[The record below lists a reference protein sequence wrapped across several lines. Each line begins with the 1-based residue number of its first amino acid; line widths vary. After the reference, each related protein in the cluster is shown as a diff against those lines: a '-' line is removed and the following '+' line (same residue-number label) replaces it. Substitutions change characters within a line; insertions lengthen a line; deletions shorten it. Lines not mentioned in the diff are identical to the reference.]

1 MKTVLVTGV
10 AGRIGTNLAV
20 ALLKRGYKVRG
31 LIMPGDPK
39 ADKVKDMD
47 IERMVCDLRD
57 TDGLIAACKGVDAV
71 MHMAAAM
78 GKYPGMSD
86 RDYFD
91 VNVTGTWNVVYGA
104 SKSAP
109 NLERLVFAGTDFI
122 YGSRRVQYLP
132 IDEKHPHLDQH
143 PYGMVKMLG
152 EEIVNH
158 FRRQTGMP
166 TAITRFGTV
175 MAGTELL
182 GFFRARTAYGILKE
196 AAVDPLAGPLYVEGV
211 TEPWKIVEEAVGG
224 NLDMLFIP
232 RNLEGVPWI
241 HNFTDVRDTVQGA
254 ILALE
259 KEAAI
264 GETFNIHGAAG
275 TRFDDAVL
283 HLHQRTGEPYAEAR
297 IPNYLAFYLDVSKA
311 RRMLGYNPQYDG
323 IAQLDQAL
331 DCAAGKQTGVIPT

>member
-10 AGRIGTNLAV
+10 TGRIGANLTV
-20 ALLKRGYKVRG
+20 ELLKRGYKVRG
-31 LIMPGDPK
+31 VIVPGDPK
-39 ADKVKDMD
+39 ASKVEKMD
-47 IERMVCDLRD
+47 IEKVVCDLRD
-57 TDGLIAACKGVDAV
+57 TEGLIAACKGVDAV
-71 MHMAAAM
+71 LHLAAAM
-78 GKYPGMSD
+78 GKYPGMTD

-91 VNVTGTWNVVYGA
+91 VNVTGTWNVIYGA

-109 NLERLVFAGTDFI
+109 NLERFVFAGTDFI
-122 YGSRRVQYLP
+122 YGSRRIQYLP
-132 IDEKHPHLDQH
+132 IDENHPKLTQY
-143 PYGMVKMLG
+143 PYGMVKILG

-166 TAITRFGTV
+166 TVITRFGTV
-175 MAGTELL
+175 LAGTELL
-182 GFFRARTAYGILKE
+182 GFFRAGTAYGILKD
-196 AAVDPLAGPLYVEGV
+196 AANDPMAGSLYVEGV

-232 RNLEGVPWI
+232 RNMEGVPWM
-241 HNFTDVRDTVQGA
+241 HNITDVRDTVQGVV
-254 ILALE
+254 LALE

-264 GETFNIHGAAG
+264 GETFNIHDATG

-283 HLHQRTGEPYAEAR
+283 HLHQRMGQPYAEAR

-311 RRMLGYNPQYDG
+311 RRMLGYNPQYHG

-331 DCAAGKQTGVIPT
+331 DCAAGKDTGVIPT